1 MSQSGLWC
9 ERAIRPSRMAPPSQG
24 RAGLSLAGLAT
35 DEVLAGRAASS
46 GGAQRSAVRIVF
58 RELKNVFEP
67 TCSASLIEEQE
78 TESSQSRDPIQNSC
92 NPVGS
97 LPAVHRSSE
106 AASTHGNL
114 DFSHASSLWVGRTAS
129 ILD

>member
-1 MSQSGLWC
+1 MELGSTKTCIRVIPFFGNM
-9 ERAIRPSRMAPPSQG
+9 RA
-24 RAGLSLAGLAT
+24 
-35 DEVLAGRAASS
+35 
-46 GGAQRSAVRIVF
+46 
-58 RELKNVFEP
+58 LKSVFEP

-78 TESSQSRDPIQNSC
+78 TESIQSRDP
-92 NPVGS
+92 

-129 ILD
+129 MLD